1 MPLCFEL
8 FSGGDVDFPVFVV
21 IGDHKHLLVELAEN
35 CFCDGNCA
43 TCVEFAVV
51 FDLCVKIVSFNG
63 KVAIE

>member
-1 MPLCFEL
+1 M
-8 FSGGDVDFPVFVV
+8 DFPVFVV